1 MIDFVNKYNAMVSII
16 VPIYKVED
24 YIKECIDSIL
34 AQTYPDFELILVDDG
49 SPDNCGSICDEYA
62 KDDDRIKV
70 VHKQNGGLTSARN
83 AGLKVSKGEWIM
95 HVDGDDWIEPDMLE
109 NLVMT
114 AEKNNAEIVFGDFNK
129 YGPYAGVKQL
139 PSWNDNK
146 FESMSNY
153 IAYMMTTIW
162 GSIAK
167 RSLYTDN
174 SLKSPESISYCEDFH
189 LIVRLCHFAKKIV
202 NVHRPFY
209 HYRYRP
215 TSIVANMSKRTEADE
230 QWAYQDTIRFFK
242 EQGVYEDYR
251 KVMSWRVLK
260 GAQELL
266 LTPSE
271 HQRFLELFK
280 DGREFI
286 FSCPFV
292 NKKIKMLAWMLTH
305 NLRPAVVLF
314 DRMRSMIGR

>member
-1 MIDFVNKYNAMVSII
+1 MSTVSII

-24 YIKECIDSIL
+24 YIRECIDSIL

-49 SPDNCGSICDEYA
+49 SPDSCGRICDDYA
-62 KDDDRIKV
+62 KRDNRIKV
-70 VHKQNGGLTSARN
+70 VHKVNGGLTSARN
-83 AGLKVSKGEWIM
+83 AGLEVAKGEWIM
-95 HVDGDDWIEPDMLE
+95 HVDGDDWIEPDMIESLIE
-109 NLVMT
+109 AAQITGADM
-114 AEKNNAEIVFGDFNK
+114 VFGDFMK
-129 YGPYAGVKQL
+129 YGPSAGYNKL
-139 PSWNDNK
+139 PTWSSDK
-146 FESMSNY
+146 KKSMTNY
-153 IAYMMTTIW
+153 IAYVMTTIW

-167 RSLYTDN
+167 RSLYADH
-174 SLKSPESISYCEDFH
+174 SLKSPEGISYCEDFH
-189 LIVRLCHFAKKIV
+189 LIVRLCHFAKKVV

-215 TSIVANMSKRTEADE
+215 TSIMSNMSRKTEADE

-260 GAQELL
+260 SAQELL
-266 LTPSE
+266 LDPAG
-271 HQRFLELFK
+271 HKRFMELFN

-292 NKKIKMLAWMLTH
+292 NRKIKMLAWMLTH
-305 NLRPAVVLF
+305 NLRPAVVVF

>member
-1 MIDFVNKYNAMVSII
+1 MSMVSII
-16 VPIYKVED
+16 VPIYNIEG
-24 YIKECIDSIL
+24 YIRECVGSIL

-49 SPDNCGSICDEYA
+49 SPDNCGRICDEYA
-62 KDDDRIKV
+62 EKDVRIKV
-70 VHKQNGGLTSARN
+70 IHKENGGLTSARN
-83 AGLKVSKGEWIM
+83 AGLSVAKGDWIM
-95 HVDGDDWIEPDMLE
+95 HVDGDDWIEPDMIESLIE
-109 NLVMT
+109 AAKVTKADL
-114 AEKNNAEIVFGDFNK
+114 VFGDYMK
-129 YGPYAGVKQL
+129 YGPYAGNHKL
-139 PSWNDNK
+139 PTWSIDK
-146 FESMSNY
+146 KDSMSRY

-167 RSLYTDN
+167 RSLYTEH
-174 SLKSPESISYCEDFH
+174 SLKSPDGVSYCEDFH

-215 TSIVANMSKRTEADE
+215 TSIMSNMSRKTEADE
-230 QWAYQDTIRFFK
+230 QWVYQDTIRFFK

-260 GAQELL
+260 SAQELL
-266 LTPSE
+266 LDPTG
-271 HQRFLELFK
+271 HKRFMELFN
-280 DGREFI
+280 DGKEFI

-292 NKKIKMLAWMLTH
+292 NKKIKILAWLITH
-305 NLRPAVVLF
+305 NLRPVVVMF

>member
-1 MIDFVNKYNAMVSII
+1 MSTVSII

-24 YIKECIDSIL
+24 YIRECIDSIL

-49 SPDNCGSICDEYA
+49 SPDDCGRICDDYA
-62 KDDDRIKV
+62 KGDNRIKV
-70 VHKQNGGLTSARN
+70 VHKVNGGLTSARN
-83 AGLKVSKGEWIM
+83 AGLDVAKGEWIM
-95 HVDGDDWIEPDMLE
+95 HVDGDDWIDPDMIESLIE
-109 NLVMT
+109 AAQATGADL
-114 AEKNNAEIVFGDFNK
+114 VFGDFMK
-129 YGPYAGVKQL
+129 YGPFAGYFKL
-139 PSWNDNK
+139 PTWSIDK
-146 FESMSNY
+146 RESMSNY

-167 RSLYTDN
+167 RSLYADH
-174 SLKSPESISYCEDFH
+174 SLKSPEGISYCEDFH
-189 LIVRLCHFAKKIV
+189 LIVRLCHFAKKVV

-215 TSIVANMSKRTEADE
+215 TSIMSNLNKKTEADE
-230 QWAYQDTIRFFK
+230 QWVYQDTIRFFK

-260 GAQELL
+260 STQELL
-266 LTPSE
+266 LDPAG
-271 HQRFLELFK
+271 HQRFMELFN
-280 DGREFI
+280 DGIEFI

-292 NKKIKMLAWMLTH
+292 NRKIMMLAWLLTH
-305 NLRPAVVLF
+305 NLRPAVVVF

>member
-1 MIDFVNKYNAMVSII
+1 MSTVSII

-24 YIKECIDSIL
+24 YIRECIDSIL

-49 SPDNCGSICDEYA
+49 SPDICGRICDDYA
-62 KDDDRIKV
+62 KGDNRIKV
-70 VHKQNGGLTSARN
+70 VHKVNGGLTSARN
-83 AGLKVSKGEWIM
+83 AGLEVAKGEWIM
-95 HVDGDDWIEPDMLE
+95 HVDGDDWIEPDMIESLIE
-109 NLVMT
+109 AAQITGADMV
-114 AEKNNAEIVFGDFNK
+114 IGDFVK
-129 YGPYAGVKQL
+129 YGPSAGYNKL
-139 PSWNDNK
+139 PTWSSDK
-146 FESMSNY
+146 KKSMTNY
-153 IAYMMTTIW
+153 IAYVMTTIW

-167 RSLYTDN
+167 RSLYADH
-174 SLKSPESISYCEDFH
+174 SLKSPDGISYCEDFH
-189 LIVRLCHFAKKIV
+189 LIVRLCHFANKIV

-215 TSIVANMSKRTEADE
+215 TSIMSNMNGKTEADE
-230 QWAYQDTIRFFK
+230 QWVYQDTIRFFK

-260 GAQELL
+260 SAQELL
-266 LTPSE
+266 LNPAG
-271 HQRFLELFK
+271 HKRFMELFN

-292 NKKIKMLAWMLTH
+292 NRKIKMLAWMLTH
-305 NLRPAVVLF
+305 NLRPAVVVF

>member
-1 MIDFVNKYNAMVSII
+1 MSTVSII

-24 YIKECIDSIL
+24 YIRECIDSIL

-49 SPDNCGSICDEYA
+49 SPDICGRICDDYA
-62 KDDDRIKV
+62 KGDNRIKV
-70 VHKQNGGLTSARN
+70 VHKVNGGLTSARN
-83 AGLKVSKGEWIM
+83 AGLEVAKGDWIM
-95 HVDGDDWIEPDMLE
+95 HVDGDDWIEPDMIKSLIE
-109 NLVMT
+109 AAQATGADL
-114 AEKNNAEIVFGDFNK
+114 VFGDFTK
-129 YGPYAGVKQL
+129 YGPYAGYYKL
-139 PSWNDNK
+139 PTWSSDK
-146 FESMSNY
+146 IKSMSNY
-153 IAYMMTTIW
+153 LAYTMTTIW

-167 RSLYTDN
+167 RSLYADH
-174 SLKSPESISYCEDFH
+174 SLKSPEGISYCEDFH
-189 LIVRLCHFAKKIV
+189 LIVRLCHFAKKVV

-215 TSIVANMSKRTEADE
+215 TSIMSNMNRKTEADE

-260 GAQELL
+260 SAQELL
-266 LTPSE
+266 LDPAG
-271 HQRFLELFK
+271 HKRFMELFN

-292 NKKIKMLAWMLTH
+292 NRKIKMLAWMLTH
-305 NLRPAVVLF
+305 NLRPAVVVF

>member
-1 MIDFVNKYNAMVSII
+1 MSTVSII

-24 YIKECIDSIL
+24 YIRECIDSIL

-49 SPDNCGSICDEYA
+49 SPDDCGRICDDYA
-62 KDDDRIKV
+62 KRDNRIKV
-70 VHKQNGGLTSARN
+70 VHKVNGGLTSARN
-83 AGLKVSKGEWIM
+83 AGLEVAKGEWIM
-95 HVDGDDWIEPDMLE
+95 HVDGDDWIEPDMIESLIE
-109 NLVMT
+109 AAQITGADMV
-114 AEKNNAEIVFGDFNK
+114 IGDFVK
-129 YGPYAGVKQL
+129 YGPSAGYNKL
-139 PSWNDNK
+139 PTWSSDK
-146 FESMSNY
+146 KKSMTNY
-153 IAYMMTTIW
+153 IAYVMTTIW

-167 RSLYTDN
+167 RSLYADH
-174 SLKSPESISYCEDFH
+174 SLKSPDGISYCEDFH
-189 LIVRLCHFAKKIV
+189 LIVRLCHFANKIV

-215 TSIVANMSKRTEADE
+215 TSIMSNMNGKTEADE
-230 QWAYQDTIRFFK
+230 QWVYQDTIRFFK

-260 GAQELL
+260 SAQELL
-266 LTPSE
+266 LDPAG
-271 HQRFLELFK
+271 HKRFMELFN

-292 NKKIKMLAWMLTH
+292 NRKIKMLAWMLTH
-305 NLRPAVVLF
+305 NLRPVVAVF